1 MQQQFAQTNVPD
13 EQWDLVCL
21 FLWYWI
27 TTSICHCSC
36 GFGADGAN
44 KDQRPNVLH
53 MSRWPPVLWAQ
64 PQHLGKYTWFRVA
77 SGFTKFGLKLLFK
90 TLFDRLFLHFY
101 NSGLCFKI
109 RVIPQP
115 KHASLIPD
123 HSLTKKNPKQNKKKL
138 HRLYI
143 CGESSQ
149 ELNHTLSNYISQCA
163 SWPLRKRRWVY
174 LV

>member
-123 HSLTKKNPKQNKKKL
+123 HSLTKKNPKQNKK
-138 HRLYI
+138 
-143 CGESSQ
+143 
-149 ELNHTLSNYISQCA
+149 NYIDYTYVVKVPRNWIILFRTTFPSVHLGRCA
-163 SWPLRKRRWVY
+163 SADGFI
-174 LV
+174 